1 VELQVRTIDASE
13 IGDWVACMGV
23 GFLRPRAEGFAEYF
37 LGEIDLDRTWGAF
50 DSGRVVGTLRSFA
63 TRLTV
68 PGPAEQDAS
77 AITNVT
83 VVPTHRRQGLMRD
96 MVIADLDS
104 SIERG
109 ESLGILIASE
119 YPIYGRFGYGAA
131 IESATYTVDARTARF
146 RQSGTGRIELVDRDT
161 MRKEAPALYERLR
174 IRRPGSIERDDRLW
188 DRILHEEEVPGAEP
202 PKGYC
207 ALYRSESGEIDGY
220 LLYQAEPKWDGM
232 GRAQGTLTVDE
243 LVSVTPA
250 AYRRLWQFCC
260 GVDLVTTVQAAD
272 RPVEEPLAWLLYDGR
287 AVHQSARF
295 DFVWVRILDVCAAL
309 SARRYLVE
317 GRVVIEVKD
326 ELGFATGRY
335 ELEGDADGASCT
347 RTSDPAE
354 LSLPVDALGS
364 VYMGGVSLR
373 LLAGAGR
380 VEEHHDGALDR
391 ADLMFR
397 SAVIPWCS
405 TWF

>member
-1 VELQVRTIDASE
+1 MELQVRTIDASE

-146 RQSGTGRIELVDRDT
+146 RQSETGRIELVDRDT

-309 SARRYLVE
+309 SARRYLME

-335 ELEGDADGASCT
+335 ELEGGPDGASCA
-347 RTSDPAE
+347 RTSEPAE
-354 LSLPVDALGS
+354 LSLAVDTLGS
-364 VYMGGVSLR
+364 LYMGGMSLR
-373 LLAGAGR
+373 SLAEAGR
-380 VEEHHDGALDR
+380 IEEHHDGALGR

-397 SAVIPWCS
+397 SAIIPWCS